1 MEENIVELLY
11 LFCLR
16 FKNSMLKR
24 ASKIGMN
31 HEPLYCYFTCP
42 RNLLLFCQW
51 NNEFI
56 WVRFGVSSQRSGS
69 CLVMSRISLSISL
82 IWLLTKWCVG
92 VVVAGTN
99 INWAIRLFMF
109 ILINLIIREGNFK
122 YPVLFTHL
130 SVIGWAICHIYSI
143 EALLGDS

>member
-24 ASKIGMN
+24 ASKTGMN
-31 HEPLYCYFTCP
+31 YEQLYCYFTCP

-69 CLVMSRISLSISL
+69 CLVMSRISLSIWL

-99 INWAIRLFMF
+99 INWAIWLFMF

-122 YPVLFTHL
+122 YTVLFTHL
-130 SVIGWAICHIYSI
+130 SVIGGAICHIYSI
-143 EALLGDS
+143 EALLDDS